1 MKRLVAL
8 LPCLL
13 LAALVSAG
21 DPVALDRD
29 GILWRVSATPAGTLL
44 VGTRDGAEVARSLVP
59 FPLGIAGQV
68 DRNFQLVA
76 DETTG
81 KVVVVWQRQWGEPFS
96 DVVLAVWN
104 GNGWERVSYLG
115 EEPSLAARNPV
126 LKLAVA
132 SSSYPDP
139 EDPQKSITVKET
151 FALVLWWQG
160 IGDAG
165 QAKLAVLSLAGSP
178 EEEGALRVFDVS
190 SDVGTGD
197 RCAQPLPTELFEHP
211 TFASAPPGPVAH
223 LLVANPSTCLLFV
236 HQVGF
241 QLEPPSQGEG
251 GFNVVGLRRRHTP
264 IFGVRRVLPPTRELA
279 AEGTRAVLG
288 ADLQPVL
295 YRVTAEGVEY
305 TVTTASG
312 WSVPRLLKLEE
323 GLSLEQAVALVTG
336 LAR

>member
-13 LAALVSAG
+13 LPALVSAG

-29 GILWRVSATPAGTLL
+29 GVFWRVHATAEGTLL
-44 VGTRDGAEVARSLVP
+44 VGTRDGEEVARSLVP

-81 KVVVVWQRQWGEPFS
+81 KVVVFWQRSWGEFAS

-104 GNGWERVSYLG
+104 GHDWERVSYLG
-115 EEPSLAARNPV
+115 EEASLAARNPV

-139 EDPQKSITVKET
+139 EDPQKSIDVKET
-151 FALVLWWQG
+151 FALALWWQG
-160 IGDAG
+160 IGEAG
-165 QAKLAVLSLAGSP
+165 HAKMAVLALTASP
-178 EEEGALRVFDVS
+178 QEEGALRIFDVS
-190 SDVGTGD
+190 PDVGIGFG
-197 RCAQPLPTELFEHP
+197 CAEPLPTELLEHP
-211 TFASAPPGPVAH
+211 TFTSAPPGPVTH
-223 LLVANPSTCLLFV
+223 FLVANPSTCLLFV
-236 HQVGF
+236 QEVGF
-241 QLEPPSQGEG
+241 QLEPPSQEEG
-251 GFNVVGLRRRHTP
+251 GLQVVGLRRRHTP
-264 IFGVRRVLPPTRELA
+264 IFGVRRVLPPTRQLV

-295 YRVTAEGVEY
+295 YRATPEGVEY
-305 TVTTASG
+305 TVATASG
-312 WSVPRLLKLEE
+312 WSAPRLLKLEE
-323 GLSLEQAVALVTG
+323 GLSLEQALNLVTG